1 MTDSVLSKFDA
12 VVVLDTE
19 TTGISCKRDEIIE
32 LAALRA
38 AITDG
43 GYTVEEM
50 MDEFIRLSPGCSI
63 PPQIIQ
69 LTGITP
75 EMIKEEGISKQQAAE
90 AFAAMLSHGRT
101 LIVAYNAQFDLCFL
115 YFFLHKLGLA
125 DCLKGVK
132 MLDAMTVYKDR
143 REYPHKLCNAVDAYQ
158 LKTQN
163 THRAIDDAMATL
175 ELLEAMERENARRVT
190 ISHQQALSLQRRMR
204 LRAET
209 ICEKYG
215 LEPKRHA
222 AAFRAACKKEVLALY
237 GVKDA
242 HDLPLRDYEAA
253 QRAVDSFS
261 CYALVRKR
269 RAVEN
274 SLFEGSV

>member
-1 MTDSVLSKFDA
+1 MAELPSGMIVSLPEEARALIGAQQEQYAQMRQFVAQMAGLVDVL
-12 VVVLDTE
+12 T
-19 TTGISCKRDEIIE
+19 KR
-32 LAALRA
+32 
-38 AITDG
+38 
-43 GYTVEEM
+43 V
-50 MDEFIRLSPGCSI
+50 
-63 PPQIIQ
+63 
-69 LTGITP
+69 
-75 EMIKEEGISKQQAAE
+75 
-90 AFAAMLSHGRT
+90 
-101 LIVAYNAQFDLCFL
+101 
-115 YFFLHKLGLA
+115 
-125 DCLKGVK
+125 
-132 MLDAMTVYKDR
+132 
-143 REYPHKLCNAVDAYQ
+143 
-158 LKTQN
+158 
-163 THRAIDDAMATL
+163 
-175 ELLEAMERENARRVT
+175 EAMERENARRVT

-222 AAFRAACKKEVLALY
+222 AAFRAACKKDVLALY